1 MNDSLLFSSF
11 IYPKL
16 GFLVIVVILV
26 ILLSSLLYP
35 KLGYLVIVAVDCR
48 LCCFK
53 VDYMIIYVNFL
64 RLYYIIIFNNIIII
78 SLIL

>member
-16 GFLVIVVILV
+16 GFLVIVVVLV

-53 VDYMIIYVNFL
+53 VDYMIIYVSFL
-64 RLYYIIIFNNIIII
+64 KLYIIIIFNKIII
-78 SLIL
+78 SQIL